1 MAIRV
6 AMIGYGA
13 VGSIHA
19 AKLKKEPDVQW
30 VSVYGPKREKA
41 SSFAATHG
49 IQRACD
55 SIAEAVSGAD
65 AAMICSPSPAHFEQ
79 ARECL
84 EHGVHTL
91 VEMPPCENAA
101 EAAELGSLARR
112 YGVKLGCAHTSRFV
126 APFARVKKS
135 IESGVL
141 GEILEINYARYHKL
155 RERSWTDN
163 ALLHHAAHPID
174 LLFYWCGGIEPKG
187 CVALPDVRLPR
198 TVSVLGK
205 LPSGGAVTIT
215 VSYASRIHHIRMMIV
230 GEKHTIET
238 DGFSYANSDLQ
249 ELEFRGDE
257 KETYEEAIHLQDI
270 EFIRACQGNG
280 NFVSWDE
287 TVKVLQAIDG
297 FRALGAARPT
307 PRR

>member
-19 AKLKKEPDVQW
+19 AKLRKEPDVQLIA
-30 VSVYGPKREKA
+30 VYGPKHEKA
-41 SSFAATHG
+41 SSFASTHG
-49 IQRACD
+49 IPRVCD
-55 SIAEAVSGAD
+55 SIEEAVSGAD
-65 AAMICSPSPAHFEQ
+65 AAIVCSPSTAHFEQ

-84 EHGVHTL
+84 EQGVHTL
-91 VEMPPCENAA
+91 VEMPPCGNAEEA
-101 EAAELGSLARR
+101 EELASLGRQRR
-112 YGVKLGCAHTSRFV
+112 VKLGCAHTSRFL
-126 APFARVKKS
+126 ASFARIKKS

-141 GEILEINYARYHKL
+141 GEIQEINYARYHKL

-174 LLFYWCGGIEPKG
+174 LLFYWCGGVEPKG
-187 CVALPDVRLPR
+187 CVALPDVRLPQ
-198 TVSVLGK
+198 TVSVLGR

-215 VSYASRIHHIRMMIV
+215 VTYASRIYKTRMMIV

-257 KETYEEAIHLQDI
+257 QETYEEAIHRQDV
-270 EFIRACQGNG
+270 EFLRACQGKSS
-280 NFVSWDE
+280 FVSWDE
-287 TVKVLQAIDG
+287 ALKVLHAIDA
-297 FRALGAARPT
+297 FRALGA
-307 PRR
+307 